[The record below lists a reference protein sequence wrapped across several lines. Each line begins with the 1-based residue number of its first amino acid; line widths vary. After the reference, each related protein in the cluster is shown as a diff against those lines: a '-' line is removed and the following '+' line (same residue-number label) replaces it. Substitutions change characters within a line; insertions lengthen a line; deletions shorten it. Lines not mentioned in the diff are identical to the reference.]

1 MVVILKLHY
10 KVEIMEFVNQLAERY
25 ELIES

>member
-1 MVVILKLHY
+1 MVVILKPHF
-10 KVEIMEFVNQLAERY
+10 KDEIMEFVNQLAERY

>member
-10 KVEIMEFVNQLAERY
+10 KVEIMEIVNQLAERY